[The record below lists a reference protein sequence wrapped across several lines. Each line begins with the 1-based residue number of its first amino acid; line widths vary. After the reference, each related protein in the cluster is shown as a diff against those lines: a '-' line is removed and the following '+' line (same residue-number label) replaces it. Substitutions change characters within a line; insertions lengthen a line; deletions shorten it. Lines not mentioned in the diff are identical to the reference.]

1 MVFITVL
8 SLLLYCLY
16 WTVLMMFYNQGK
28 YYETLKKPVEIGHGH
43 THTRRAANKHT
54 TDCGNGEVV
63 GLSWS

>member
-1 MVFITVL
+1 
-8 SLLLYCLY
+8 
-16 WTVLMMFYNQGK
+16 MFYNQGK

-63 GLSWS
+63 GLS